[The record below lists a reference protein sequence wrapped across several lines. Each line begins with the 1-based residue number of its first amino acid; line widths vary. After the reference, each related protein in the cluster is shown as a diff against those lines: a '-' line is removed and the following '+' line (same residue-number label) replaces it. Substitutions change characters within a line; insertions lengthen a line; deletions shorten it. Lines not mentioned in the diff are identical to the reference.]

1 MNSLDFL
8 KQAQLADRMG
18 NFRLADK
25 LFNKASRVVFASVFD
40 KALLEALEKAGIKA
54 GGTISREAIVKF
66 FLQSVEAAIVRSET
80 RELNLLLR
88 EAGLSDETIEKIIK
102 EAVES
107 KKAPS
112 EAIALQVVA
121 NLEKNLNSSTSIFN
135 RMKPSLSDKIQEV
148 GSKITGGIKQRI
160 DALMKNP
167 GAKKMLKAAG
177 IIAMVGGAGWYF
189 VSVNGDPVSD
199 EEVENALTGSEM
211 YDLRMQAGQ
220 QQGQN
225 EKAQAYVDANKGKFT
240 SQRDFYNAALG
251 AGDKNFANSVIAI
264 VKKDLDLPIEP
275 SSSSPKESG
284 SNLNKAPYS
293 TS

>member
-1 MNSLDFL
+1 MNSINFL
-8 KQAQLADRMG
+8 KQAELADKLG
-18 NFRLADK
+18 NFRLADQ
-25 LFNKASRVVFASVFD
+25 LYHRAVRTVTAN

-54 GGTISREAIVKF
+54 GEKATFGTAARALLDSLGAAMTKKE
-66 FLQSVEAAIVRSET
+66 SVE
-80 RELNLLLR
+80 LR
-88 EAGLSDETIEKIIK
+88 LILKEAGVTDEMIEKIVK
-102 EAVES
+102 DAVENG
-107 KKAPS
+107 KAP
-112 EAIALQVVA
+112 EAEFVKRIAQD
-121 NLEKNLNSSTSIFN
+121 LEKNLNSSTSIFE
-135 RMKPSLSDKIQEV
+135 RMKPSFSNKIQEV
-148 GSKITGGIKQRI
+148 GSKISEGTKKRI

-167 GAKKMLKAAG
+167 GAMKMLKAAG

-220 QQGQN
+220 QQTQN

-293 TS
+293 AS

>member
-1 MNSLDFL
+1 MAKGESAELRLIL
-8 KQAQLADRMG
+8 KEAGVEDDMIEQIVKDAVNG
-18 NFRLADK
+18 
-25 LFNKASRVVFASVFD
+25 
-40 KALLEALEKAGIKA
+40 KALE
-54 GGTISREAIVKF
+54 
-66 FLQSVEAAIVRSET
+66 SELAK
-80 RELNLLLR
+80 R
-88 EAGLSDETIEKIIK
+88 
-102 EAVES
+102 
-107 KKAPS
+107 
-112 EAIALQVVA
+112 IAQD
-121 NLEKNLNSSTSIFN
+121 LEKNLNSSTSIFN

-167 GAKKMLKAAG
+167 GAMKRLKAAG

-189 VSVNGDPVSD
+189 VTVNGDPVSD

-220 QQGQN
+220 QQTQN

-284 SNLNKAPYS
+284 SNLNKAPYNAS
-293 TS
+293 

>member
-1 MNSLDFL
+1 MNSINFL
-8 KQAQLADRMG
+8 KQAELADNLG
-18 NFRLADK
+18 NFRLADQ
-25 LFNKASRVVFASVFD
+25 FYNRAARTVIANKA
-40 KALLEALEKAGIKA
+40 LIEALEKAGLKA
-54 GGTISREAIVKF
+54 GEKATYKNAVKALINSLQAAMAKGESAELRLILKEAGVEDDMIEQIVKDAVNGKA
-66 FLQSVEAAIVRSET
+66 LESE
-80 RELNLLLR
+80 L
-88 EAGLSDETIEKIIK
+88 AKKI
-102 EAVES
+102 A
-107 KKAPS
+107 
-112 EAIALQVVA
+112 QD
-121 NLEKNLNSSTSIFN
+121 LEKNLNSSTSIFN

-160 DALMKNP
+160 DSLMKNP
-167 GAKKMLKAAG
+167 GAMKKLKAAG

-189 VSVNGDPVSD
+189 VTVNGDPVSD

-220 QQGQN
+220 QQTQN

-251 AGDKNFANSVIAI
+251 AGDKNFANSVIAL

-293 TS
+293 AS

>member
-1 MNSLDFL
+1 MNSINFL
-8 KQAQLADRMG
+8 KQAELADNLG
-18 NFRLADK
+18 NFRLADQ
-25 LFNKASRVVFASVFD
+25 FYNRAARTVIANKA
-40 KALLEALEKAGIKA
+40 LIEALEKAGLKA
-54 GGTISREAIVKF
+54 GEKATFENAGKALLNSLQAAMVKGE
-66 FLQSVEAAIVRSET
+66 SA
-80 RELNLLLR
+80 ELRLILK
-88 EAGLSDETIEKIIK
+88 EAGVSDDMIEIIIK
-102 EAVES
+102 DAVES
-107 KKAPS
+107 KKAPNV
-112 EAIALQVVA
+112 EIARKIAQD
-121 NLEKNLNSSTSIFN
+121 LEKNLNSSTSIFN

-167 GAKKMLKAAG
+167 GAMKMLKAAG

-189 VSVNGDPVSD
+189 VTVNGDPVSD

-220 QQGQN
+220 QQTQN

-264 VKKDLDLPIEP
+264 VKKDLDLPIEH
-275 SSSSPKESG
+275 SSPKESG

-293 TS
+293 AS

>member
-1 MNSLDFL
+1 MNSINFL
-8 KQAQLADRMG
+8 KQAELADNLG
-18 NFRLADK
+18 NFRLADQ
-25 LFNKASRVVFASVFD
+25 FYNRAARTVIANKA
-40 KALLEALEKAGIKA
+40 LIEALEKAGLKA
-54 GGTISREAIVKF
+54 GEKATYKNAVKALINSLQAAMAKGESAELRLILKEAGVEDDMIEQIVKDAVNGKA
-66 FLQSVEAAIVRSET
+66 LESELAK
-80 RELNLLLR
+80 R
-88 EAGLSDETIEKIIK
+88 
-102 EAVES
+102 
-107 KKAPS
+107 
-112 EAIALQVVA
+112 IAQD
-121 NLEKNLNSSTSIFN
+121 LEKNLNSSTSIFN

-167 GAKKMLKAAG
+167 GAMKRLKAAG

-220 QQGQN
+220 QQTQN

-251 AGDKNFANSVIAI
+251 AGDKNFANSVIAL

-284 SNLNKAPYS
+284 SNLNKAPYNAS
-293 TS
+293 